1 MILPTQFYPAPEK
14 YRSWAAREVS
24 MKNWFLEIYHTYV
37 NEIYAYLLARCG
49 MDPQTAEDLTQETF
63 MAVYKGLSRFRGLC
77 SERTWVY
84 QIARN
89 KLTDHYRGIYHKAM
103 ELMSLDDERALDIA
117 DEQENIEIL
126 LSYLHES
133 QRVAACMQSM
143 PEHYRMTLLLKYVEE
158 LSVKDI
164 ARIANKNDKSIEN
177 TLRRAKA
184 MFAKRYLALEQEDCS
199 NETK

>member
-1 MILPTQFYPAPEK
+1 
-14 YRSWAAREVS
+14 
-24 MKNWFLEIYHTYV
+24 
-37 NEIYAYLLARCG
+37 
-49 MDPQTAEDLTQETF
+49 
-63 MAVYKGLSRFRGLC
+63 
-77 SERTWVY
+77 
-84 QIARN
+84 
-89 KLTDHYRGIYHKAM
+89 M